1 MQMYCITIKDDHLGK
16 ISKLGYLPVGLGKD
30 IFSKSFIRDNS
41 GENITEK
48 IHIMENIHFITGF
61 GEIN

>member
-30 IFSKSFIRDNS
+30 IFQNHLS
-41 GENITEK
+41 EITVKK
-48 IHIMENIHFITGF
+48 I
-61 GEIN
+61 